1 VLNLLVQWD
10 FSSTLRFRRVGKPSK
25 LPYPAIPFVVPLRG
39 SAKSRGMSNCRGF
52 HRWHHRVHDAEQH
65 VVFPDGCRDV
75 LVLRGPE
82 GTRDVVL
89 TEFDFG
95 PRPAKLRPGTEIVG
109 YRLRPGADVSRRVV
123 EAVAANPD
131 LVETI
136 LGEACGGWNDLDDAI
151 AALTLP
157 GATVAAVSRD
167 LGVSIRTMQRHFL
180 SRSLPP
186 PDFWRLLARARQA
199 ARLLDVASPLA
210 EVAAECGFSDQ
221 AHMTRDFM
229 RWFGLTPAQVRGSA
243 PLLNVLSQPALGN
256 WTGEQIST
264 R

>member
-1 VLNLLVQWD
+1 
-10 FSSTLRFRRVGKPSK
+10 
-25 LPYPAIPFVVPLRG
+25 
-39 SAKSRGMSNCRGF
+39 M
-52 HRWHHRVHDAEQH
+52 
-65 VVFPDGCRDV
+65 FPDGCRDV
-75 LVLRGPE
+75 LIVHGPE

-89 TEFDFG
+89 TEFDFC
-95 PRPAKLRPGTEIVG
+95 PRPATFRPGTEIVG
-109 YRLRPGADVSRRVV
+109 YRLRPGADVSRRAF

-136 LGEACGGWNDLDDAI
+136 LGDECGGWNDLDEAI

-157 GATVAAVSRD
+157 GATVAAVSRG

-199 ARLLDVASPLA
+199 ARLLGVASPLA
-210 EVAAECGFSDQ
+210 EVAVECGFSDQ
-221 AHMTRDFM
+221 AHMTRDFA
-229 RWFGLTPAQVRGSA
+229 RWFGLTPAQLRGNA
-243 PLLNVLSQPALGN
+243 PLLRVLSQPALGN
-256 WTGEQIST
+256 WIGEQIST